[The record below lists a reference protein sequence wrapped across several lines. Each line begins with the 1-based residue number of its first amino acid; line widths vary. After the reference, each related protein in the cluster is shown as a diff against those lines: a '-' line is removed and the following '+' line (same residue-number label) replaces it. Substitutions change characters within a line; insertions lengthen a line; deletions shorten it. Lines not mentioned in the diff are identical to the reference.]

1 MNAAYPLPLEA
12 VYYRQ
17 LGNIPICGRF
27 DYGSQDVSQFAH
39 YNPCVYLTATPLQVV
54 INAIQLYNRRL
65 FAIVQHI
72 YIYRYLYF
80 KSKNCFSMAEI
91 EPAMFYLTPHHIALR
106 H

>member
-72 YIYRYLYF
+72 YIYRYLFF
-80 KSKNCFSMAEI
+80 KAKTVFRWRRSNPRCF
-91 EPAMFYLTPHHIALR
+91 THHIALR